1 MNINHALITIKSIIP
16 EALHHYHYDKLYSI
30 PYINKENKLSFYHVI
45 LYKGNYAYMYMGN
58 DGWINVYALNE
69 KDIIERTLEI
79 KNIVNYIKMCE
90 ENLKNNTRYIL

>member
-16 EALHHYHYDKLYSI
+16 ETLHYYNNDKKYSI

-45 LYKGNYAYMYMGN
+45 LYKGNYAYMNMDK
-58 DGWINVYALNE
+58 DGWIDVYALNE

-79 KNIVNYIKMCE
+79 KNMVKRISK
-90 ENLKNNTRYIL
+90 